1 MQIKKIHDALLRNQR
16 FILVNR
22 QIILKQ
28 SDLHRIRYLGQKNTF
43 SLVFSTYLII
53 LMKKK
58 EKEHKNVK
66 LLGITVSFLMMSH
79 KADR

>member
-1 MQIKKIHDALLRNQR
+1 MQIKNTHDALLSNQK

-28 SDLHRIRYLGQKNTF
+28 SNLHRILYLGQRNTF
-43 SLVFSTYLII
+43 SLVFSTYLFI
-53 LMKKK
+53 LMEKK

-79 KADR
+79 KPDR

>member
-28 SDLHRIRYLGQKNTF
+28 SDLHRILYLGQKNTF

>member
-28 SDLHRIRYLGQKNTF
+28 SDLHRILYLGQKNTF
-43 SLVFSTYLII
+43 SLVFSTYLFI